1 MRKEIVEKI
10 FLKFDELSEHGQFK
24 EIKKAR
30 KDTEL
35 FGFFFDFEMQGY
47 ELNLDE
53 LKKEYNIDFD
63 VKFVSGTS
71 DIESIDFKESNLYKI
86 TNYKRF
92 IDDLERII
100 HAYRFL
106 FELNMY
112 DEFDEWVRDYFIDSD
127 IEFLMLEKVVE
138 SE

>member
-10 FLKFDELSEHGQFK
+10 YLKFDELSEHGQFK

-30 KDTEL
+30 KDLSL

-47 ELNLDE
+47 ELNLE
-53 LKKEYNIDFD
+53 QIKKEYGIDFD
-63 VKFVSGTS
+63 IKFVSGTS
-71 DIESIDFKESNLYKI
+71 EIESIDFKDSDLYKI
-86 TNYKRF
+86 RNYKKF
-92 IDDLERII
+92 MDELETII

-106 FELNMY
+106 FEGNMF

-127 IEFLMLEKVVE
+127 IEFLMLERVID